1 MKRLL
6 TYNSQSICDHVSANY
21 LTPDWLAKNLQP
33 HEGGIVGLGVELSVQ
48 PPDVLLIDN
57 IRQEDLMQ
65 VVITLR
71 RNKALHNIRLIVLR
85 SIYEISPSLE
95 ASVDRVFG
103 KPFDICDLAKEISK
117 GSKADEVAAS

>member
-21 LTPDWLAKNLQP
+21 LTPDWLSKNLQP
-33 HEGGIVGLGVELSVQ
+33 HEGGITGLGVELSVQ

-65 VVITLR
+65 VIITLR

-85 SIYEISPSLE
+85 SIYEITPSLE

-103 KPFDICDLAKEISK
+103 KPLDFCDLAKEILK
-117 GSKADEVAAS
+117 GSKAEVAAS